1 MPPRATRKE
10 RGEYNDHPTPKPIN
24 LMRYLIRVYCPSDGI
39 VLDPYNG
46 SGSTG
51 IAAIQENNEYIGMDL
66 DPHYIEI
73 SEKRIEDYCTGISEF
88 SNLFDSN

>member
-1 MPPRATRKE
+1 
-10 RGEYNDHPTPKPIN
+10 
-24 LMRYLIRVYCPSDGI
+24 V

-51 IAAIQENNEYIGMDL
+51 IAAIQENNEYIGIDL

-73 SEKRIEDYCTGISEF
+73 SEKRIEEHCSGISEF
-88 SNLFDSN
+88 SNLFEESDLMESK